1 MHDFARE
8 SQKPTSDFS
17 EMTDW
22 LPEKIV
28 HSVRSLPRRGVAD
41 AFPLPNRV
49 ADRGFEGLRT
59 AAPFADATR
68 DPSTLRLAALRSG

>member
-28 HSVRSLPRRGVAD
+28 HSVPD

-59 AAPFADATR
+59 AAPFAGATR